1 MVTPQ
6 PRTDILKLIQ
16 HLKAHGSAGAP
27 PVKRGTQTVFAN
39 MYNIPLE
46 DLYAGIWSGW
56 TILLL
61 RT

>member
-1 MVTPQ
+1 MATPK

-27 PVKRGTQTVFAN
+27 PVKRDSQTVFDN

-46 DLYAGIWSGW
+46 ELYAGGYGVGG
-56 TILLL
+56 
-61 RT
+61 RYCC